1 MGKSAENSSEDKYI
15 LLIIAISLASFMSS
29 LDGTIVNIALPS
41 ISEAFDLSSSSVS
54 WVATSYL
61 LVMAGC
67 VLIFGKIS
75 DIIGFKKVFLTGFV
89 VFTAGSFAC
98 GFLPDFFNSF
108 YLLIGSR
115 IFQGAGGA
123 MITAIAPAMV
133 AAYISSEKKGKAMGI
148 IMTVAA
154 LGMAIGPTVGGFLT
168 QYLSW
173 HWIFFINV
181 PVGIAAVILGAGV
194 IPSSSSKRKESL
206 KGFDKYGAAL
216 IFTGLAALLFAV
228 SEGQSLGWTSPEII
242 LFFAIAF
249 IAICG
254 FVCNEMRAKDPLLE
268 IRLFKDL
275 NFVNLNLIIALL
287 FLGFAGVNYLMPFY
301 LQYVLGYDTSAAGL
315 ILTSLSFAMMVSGI
329 IAGILFNRTGGK
341 LLCIAAAL
349 IITAGYFMMTHLH
362 TDTGA
367 LFVIACLVL
376 IGLGLGL
383 MVTPG
388 MNMILNMADKKYHGM
403 VSGLTSLERFAPM
416 TIGIAIFNFIFIE
429 GILKVASYR
438 GVTMQAPANIKL
450 EVLAAGFDLAFL
462 GSFIV
467 GVIILVLA
475 FLIKNEK
482 ISGSN

>member
-154 LGMAIGPTVGGFLT
+154 LGMA
-168 QYLSW
+168 
-173 HWIFFINV
+173 
-181 PVGIAAVILGAGV
+181 
-194 IPSSSSKRKESL
+194 
-206 KGFDKYGAAL
+206 
-216 IFTGLAALLFAV
+216 
-228 SEGQSLGWTSPEII
+228 
-242 LFFAIAF
+242 
-249 IAICG
+249 
-254 FVCNEMRAKDPLLE
+254 
-268 IRLFKDL
+268 
-275 NFVNLNLIIALL
+275 
-287 FLGFAGVNYLMPFY
+287 
-301 LQYVLGYDTSAAGL
+301 
-315 ILTSLSFAMMVSGI
+315 
-329 IAGILFNRTGGK
+329 
-341 LLCIAAAL
+341 
-349 IITAGYFMMTHLH
+349 
-362 TDTGA
+362 
-367 LFVIACLVL
+367 
-376 IGLGLGL
+376 
-383 MVTPG
+383 
-388 MNMILNMADKKYHGM
+388 
-403 VSGLTSLERFAPM
+403 
-416 TIGIAIFNFIFIE
+416 
-429 GILKVASYR
+429 
-438 GVTMQAPANIKL
+438 
-450 EVLAAGFDLAFL
+450 
-462 GSFIV
+462 
-467 GVIILVLA
+467 
-475 FLIKNEK
+475 
-482 ISGSN
+482 